1 MRRSYSVRSSR
12 TSGTSQ
18 ANFFPLPVSSTKAN
32 RFFGLRSIG
41 HSFRKSSAAIFSTDL
56 ARRLAVLIKMEK
68 NVMRSYEVVGRERK
82 EVAKQLSL
90 WGEDCDDDISDITDK
105 LGVLIYEIGELEDS
119 FIDRY
124 DQYRMTMKSIRN
136 IEASVQP
143 SRDRRQKLIDQIFM
157 LKHKEPDSQ
166 KLLVLEQELVRTEAS
181 CLVAEAQLNNTTR
194 EKLKTAFTCQ
204 FDAIKEHSEKLALI
218 AGYGKYLLELLDD
231 SPITPG
237 EARATYD
244 GYEQSKQIIIDCEN
258 ALCQWSFETSFIKP
272 TISFHNKT
280 GEITDSL
287 SNQNKNL
294 QNDSFWVSHIKDEK
308 RPEDLEESNKII
320 LAA

>member
-1 MRRSYSVRSSR
+1 MHRTYSVRSTR
-12 TSGTSQ
+12 TCGTSQ
-18 ANFFPLPVSSTKAN
+18 TNVVPISSTKSN

-41 HSFRKSSAAIFSTDL
+41 HSFRKSSAAIFSPDL
-56 ARRLAVLIKMEK
+56 AKRLAVLVKMEK
-68 NVMRSYEVVGRERK
+68 NVMRSYELAGRERK

-143 SRDRRQKLIDQIFM
+143 SRDKRQKLIDQIYM

-166 KLLVLEQELVRTEAS
+166 KLMVLEQELVRIEAS

-194 EKLKTAFTCQ
+194 EKLKTAFTYQ

-231 SPITPG
+231 NPITPG
-237 EARATYD
+237 ETRAAYD
-244 GYEQSKQIIIDCEN
+244 GYEQSKQIIVDCEN
-258 ALCQWSFETSFIKP
+258 ALSRWSLETSSIKP
-272 TISFHNKT
+272 ILSLHHKT
-280 GEITDSL
+280 DQL
-287 SNQNKNL
+287 NNNPSNQSKDFQHN
-294 QNDSFWVSHIKDEK
+294 SFWISATKHEK
-308 RPEDLEESNKII
+308 QSQELEESNKIV
-320 LAA
+320 LTA

>member
-1 MRRSYSVRSSR
+1 MHRTYSVRSTR
-12 TSGTSQ
+12 TCGASQ
-18 ANFFPLPVSSTKAN
+18 MNMVPVPISSTKSN
-32 RFFGLRSIG
+32 RFFSLRSIG
-41 HSFRKSSAAIFSTDL
+41 HSFRKSSAAIFAPDL
-56 ARRLAVLIKMEK
+56 SKRLAVLVKMEK
-68 NVMRSYEVVGRERK
+68 NVMRSYELVGRERK

-105 LGVLIYEIGELEDS
+105 LGVLIYEIGELEDN

-143 SRDRRQKLIDQIFM
+143 SRDRRQKLIDQIYM

-166 KLLVLEQELVRTEAS
+166 KLLVLEQELIRIEAS

-194 EKLKTAFTCQ
+194 EKLKTAFTYQ

-231 SPITPG
+231 TPITPG
-237 EARATYD
+237 ETRAAYD

-258 ALCQWSFETSFIKP
+258 ALSQWSLETSTIKP
-272 TISFHNKT
+272 ILSLHHKAEELN
-280 GEITDSL
+280 DNL
-287 SNQNKNL
+287 SNQNKDL
-294 QNDSFWVSHIKDEK
+294 QHDSFWQNNADHEK
-308 RPEDLEESNKII
+308 QVQELEESNKIV
-320 LAA
+320 LTA

>member
-1 MRRSYSVRSSR
+1 MHRTYSVRSTR

-18 ANFFPLPVSSTKAN
+18 ANTIPVPVSSTKSN

-41 HSFRKSSAAIFSTDL
+41 HSFRKSSAAIFAPEL
-56 ARRLAVLIKMEK
+56 AKRLAVLIKMEK
-68 NVMRSYEVVGRERK
+68 NVMRSYELVGRERK

-143 SRDRRQKLIDQIFM
+143 SRDKRQKLIDQIYM

-166 KLLVLEQELVRTEAS
+166 KLLVLEQELIRIEAS

-194 EKLKTAFTCQ
+194 EKLKTAFTYQ

-231 SPITPG
+231 TPITPG
-237 EARATYD
+237 ESRATYD
-244 GYEQSKQIIIDCEN
+244 GYEQSKQIIIECEN
-258 ALCQWSFETSFIKP
+258 ALSQWTFETSTIKP
-272 TISFHNKT
+272 TLSLHHKADDTN
-280 GEITDSL
+280 DNL

-294 QNDSFWVSHIKDEK
+294 QHDSFWTNSEEHEQT
-308 RPEDLEESNKII
+308 RELEESNKII